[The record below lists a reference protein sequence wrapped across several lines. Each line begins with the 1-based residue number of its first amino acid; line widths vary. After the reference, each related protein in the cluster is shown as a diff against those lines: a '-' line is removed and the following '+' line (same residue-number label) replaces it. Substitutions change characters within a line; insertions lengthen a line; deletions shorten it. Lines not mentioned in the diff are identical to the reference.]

1 MSRPIR
7 PASWTPQRPRKR
19 LPGVAAASVLTLI
32 LTGCGGGGG
41 GADPPAIDWQV
52 EAQKRSEQVRQCQDD
67 LDRQRI
73 WTVVAAISLFIVG
86 CVLGTQARRD
96 AGTA

>member
-1 MSRPIR
+1 M
-7 PASWTPQRPRKR
+7 PRAPLGPR
-19 LPGVAAASVLTLI
+19 NALAGIAAGSLVLL
-32 LTGCGGGGG
+32 LLAGCGGGG
-41 GADPPAIDWQV
+41 GADPPAIDWQA
-52 EAQKRSEQVRQCQDD
+52 EAQKRSEQVQQCQDD

-96 AGTA
+96 AGAA